1 MRSPRPRT
9 LALLALAAV
18 LAAAAAAWHFAFR
31 DSAEPA
37 SLDDV
42 VEAFRARA
50 EREGSIVPAGVYVY
64 ETRGHER
71 VDALG
76 GARHAYPSRSSIT
89 ATRADCGTLLRW
101 DVLVGRSTEWV
112 YCDADDHVLLASVD
126 ERHRFFGNTET
137 TTYACDDTVAF
148 PRRGEQGDT
157 WPVRCD
163 AGEISERGTGAV
175 VGRDVVVVGAVPVSV
190 LHVRVR
196 TTFTGPTRGSAV
208 RESWVEPETG
218 LPVRLRMVSET
229 TNATFIGDVH
239 YEEDVTLE
247 LTSLEPRR

>member
-9 LALLALAAV
+9 LALLAVAAV
-18 LAAAAAAWHFAFR
+18 FAAAAAAWHFALR

-37 SLDDV
+37 SLDDAI
-42 VEAFRARA
+42 EAFRARA

-64 ETRGHER
+64 ETRGSER

-76 GARHAYPSRSSIT
+76 GTRHPYPARSSIT
-89 ATRADCGTLLRW
+89 AAPADCGTLLRW

-112 YCDADDHVLLASVD
+112 YCDDGDQVLLASID

-137 TTYACDDTVAF
+137 TTYACTDTVAF
-148 PRRGEQGDT
+148 PRRGEPGDT

-163 AGEISERGTGAV
+163 AGDVAERGTGEV
-175 VGRDVVVVGAVPVSV
+175 VARDVVVVGTIPVSV

-196 TTFTGPTRGSAV
+196 TQFSGPTRGTAE
-208 RESWVEPETG
+208 RESWIEPETG

-229 TNATFIGDVH
+229 TNSSLIGDVH